1 MLDDQDSEFIL
12 GIFLMEAWDTVAAV
26 EEGVRRLAGGE
37 PVSPGVLGP
46 LVVVAHRLKG
56 AAALHG
62 YPVVSAVALAM
73 EDMIEE
79 LPETPAGERPR
90 RIEVLGEVVAT
101 VKRMLEIIGDD
112 GREDVDAVVRL
123 RARHPE
129 LFSPPAPAEPAREL
143 VRPAEPD
150 PAARLEPPVAPSPPV
165 EERHVGVTNH
175 APPDGPAAS
184 ADSAAI
190 VQAAPP
196 GRTETPGVP
205 LEEAVADGLLREL
218 ERFFAE
224 HAESVP
230 YFAPEAAEH
239 LDVMAR
245 SLLALEQSASP
256 AQEEVA
262 SLFRAVHTL
271 KGAAYTVGCAPL
283 GDVAHRIEDILDG
296 VRDGRLGLSPTI
308 IEAVFDAVDTLR
320 LLLGS
325 ARVPSQSVRG
335 VVQRT
340 LDTLDGL
347 RPAPAPLEA
356 EPVQE
361 LVLESSRV
369 ASEMPGEM
377 LGEMPA
383 EIDVAMEAEPAE
395 MAHPAPAM
403 PRPRFVPPAPEIG
416 ERRGRES
423 QEGRPSIRVN
433 LDRLDSLMNLV
444 GELVIARSR
453 LDQRFA
459 QIERVSELL
468 AFSRGRMTQTV
479 RDFEEK
485 HRYTQLPPALPPTP
499 PGPAGETAGQGR
511 QVPDEAGRGP
521 GAGGV
526 AEPASKLFAELEFD
540 RYDDFNIFARSVDEI
555 SADVSEI
562 QTQLTGLIRNVGED
576 TAHVQRLTQSLRA
589 EVTRARMVPI
599 GRLFARFTRPAREA
613 ARAAGKSVALQLS
626 GEAVEVDNAVIEQVA
641 DPLLHLVRNAIDH
654 GIETDEE
661 RRAAR
666 KPARATVSL
675 SAYHQGSFVHI
686 QVADDGRGMDPT
698 LLRERAVHQ
707 GFLSPEAAAALGDR
721 EALTLV
727 FLPGFSTAGLV
738 TATSGRGV
746 GMDVVRTN
754 VSRIH
759 GEIDLQSEP
768 GSGTRVTI
776 KLPLTVVISDALLVR
791 SGGETFA
798 VPMHAIRTIIQVRP
812 ADIERS
818 GDRERIMV
826 EEESVELVRLDHVL
840 ALPAGRP
847 PARQPVLVFRS
858 GVRPLAVAVDELLGK
873 EDVVIKSLGGLLE
886 RVGPFAGATVSGAG
900 RVILLVDPSRLA
912 EAAEAARQAGR
923 AAAGARARV
932 VGRVSAG
939 RRARRILLVDDS
951 ISIRKF
957 VGRMLEKAGF
967 EVVTANDGAEAL
979 RRLGDTAVDAVI
991 TDLEMPH
998 VSGYEL
1004 IEDLRARPSTRAL
1017 PVVVLTTRAGAK
1029 HVNLAR
1035 RLGIAHYVTKPVD
1048 EEAFVRLIVSLTAR
1062 GAAPEPAE
1070 ARP

>member
-1 MLDDQDSEFIL
+1 MLEDQDSEFIL
-12 GIFLMEAWDTVAAV
+12 SIFLMEAWDTVAAV
-26 EEGVRRLAGGE
+26 EEGARRLAAGE
-37 PVSPGVLGP
+37 PVSPSVLDP
-46 LVVVAHRLKG
+46 LAVVAHRLKG

-62 YPVVSAVALAM
+62 YPIVSAVALAL
-73 EDMIEE
+73 DGLIDE
-79 LPETPAGERPR
+79 LPAAPAGERPR
-90 RIEVLGEVVAT
+90 RVEVLGEVVAT
-101 VKRMLEIIGDD
+101 LKRMLEMIGDD

-129 LFSPPAPAEPAREL
+129 IFSTPAPPEVARELLLPAEPG
-143 VRPAEPD
+143 PATT
-150 PAARLEPPVAPSPPV
+150 LQPVAASPATV
-165 EERHVGVTNH
+165 EERHVEVTDH
-175 APPDGPAAS
+175 APPNEAGTAFVSTVLVPAAPGMPE
-184 ADSAAI
+184 
-190 VQAAPP
+190 APP
-196 GRTETPGVP
+196 APP
-205 LEEAVADGLLREL
+205 EEGVADGLLREL

-239 LDVMAR
+239 LEAMTR
-245 SLLALEQSASP
+245 SLMALEQSASP
-256 AQEEVA
+256 AEEEVA

-271 KGAAYTVGCAPL
+271 KGAAYTVGCAPV

-296 VRDGRLGLSPTI
+296 VRDGRLGLSAPI
-308 IEAVFDAVDTLR
+308 IEAIFGAVDALR

-325 ARVPSQSVRG
+325 ARVTSQNVRA

-340 LDTLDGL
+340 LDTLDRL

-356 EPVQE
+356 EPVHELAQE
-361 LVLESSRV
+361 PSRMPSELEV
-369 ASEMPGEM
+369 ATAAG
-377 LGEMPA
+377 L
-383 EIDVAMEAEPAE
+383 AE
-395 MAHPAPAM
+395 MAHAAPLR
-403 PRPRFVPPAPEIG
+403 PRPRFVPQAPEMN

-433 LDRLDSLMNLV
+433 LERLDSLMNLV
-444 GELVIARSR
+444 GELVVARSR

-459 QIERVSELL
+459 QIERVGELL

-485 HRYTQLPPALPPTP
+485 HRYTQLAPAAPI
-499 PGPAGETAGQGR
+499 PGGETVDEGR
-511 QVPDEAGRGP
+511 RAP
-521 GAGGV
+521 GEGGV
-526 AEPASKLFAELEFD
+526 AEPVSKLFAELEFD

-562 QTQLTGLIRNVGED
+562 QAQLTGLIRSVGED
-576 TAHVQRLTQSLRA
+576 TSHVQRLTQSLRT

-613 ARAAGKSVALQLS
+613 ARAAGKSVVLQLS
-626 GEAVEVDNAVIEQVA
+626 GEAVEVDNAVIELVA

-661 RRAAR
+661 RRAAG

-675 SAYHQGSFVHI
+675 SAFHQGSFVHI
-686 QVADDGRGMDPT
+686 QIADDGRGMDPV
-698 LLRERAVHQ
+698 LLRERAALQ

-721 EALTLV
+721 EALALV
-727 FLPGFSTAGLV
+727 FLPGFSTAGEV

-768 GSGTRVTI
+768 GSGTRITI

-791 SGGETFA
+791 AGGETFA
-798 VPMHAIRTIIQVRP
+798 VPMHAIRTILQVRP
-812 ADIERS
+812 ADIERT
-818 GDRERIMV
+818 GDRERITV
-826 EEESVELVRLDHVL
+826 EQEAAELVRLDRVL
-840 ALPAGRP
+840 ELPAGRP
-847 PARQPVLVFRS
+847 AERQPVLVLRS
-858 GVRPLAVAVDELLGK
+858 GGVRPLAVAVDELLGK

-912 EAAEAARQAGR
+912 EAAETARQAGR
-923 AAAGARARV
+923 AGTGARARGT
-932 VGRVSAG
+932 GRGSAKKQ
-939 RRARRILLVDDS
+939 ARRILLVDDS

-957 VGRMLEKAGF
+957 VGQMLEKAGF

-979 RRLGDTAVDAVI
+979 RRLGDTVVDAVI
-991 TDLEMPH
+991 TDLEMPR

-1004 IEDLRARPSTRAL
+1004 IEDLRARASTRAL

-1048 EEAFVRLIVSLTAR
+1048 EEAFVRLMVAMTA
-1062 GAAPEPAE
+1062 GGVAPEPAE
-1070 ARP
+1070 TRP